1 MSNESV
7 LEEHHLEFRE
17 MAREFATKRLDGV
30 GTKIDLADGRIP
42 DEIMAEMGRLGF
54 FGLTLPEAYGGLGQD
69 LTSMCVVTEELAAA
83 GLTFGSVIHRN
94 SVCGELLARSGT
106 EEQKQRFLPGLA
118 SGELQSSSSGTE
130 PEAGSDAANIKT
142 RAVRDGDHYVLNGSK
157 QWTTNADRA
166 GVLFTYVRTS
176 DESKHHGISLLMVEK
191 EPGEQFVPPTL
202 TGTHLPTAG
211 YHGMHSYSLY
221 FSDHRV
227 PVANLVGGV
236 EGQGFRQLMKGYESA
251 RITFAFRCIGLA
263 RAAYESAKRH
273 TAEREQF
280 GQSLDRFQAV
290 RFRLAD
296 MATQIEAARA
306 LGLMAA
312 RGFDSGRRVDLEAG
326 MAKLFAAEMA
336 HKVAWDALYLHGGAG
351 YAIEAD
357 VNRHWRDSGLLP
369 IGEGT
374 SDIQREVIA
383 RRLLDAAR

>member
-1 MSNESV
+1 MSV
-7 LEEHHLEFRE
+7 DAMLEEHHREFRAA
-17 MAREFATKRLDGV
+17 AREFATKRLAGV
-30 GTKIDLADGRIP
+30 GTAIDLADGRIP
-42 DEIMAEMGRLGF
+42 AEIMAEMGKLGF
-54 FGLTLPEAYGGLGQD
+54 FGLSLPEEYGGLGQD
-69 LTSMCVVTEELAAA
+69 LTSLCVVTEELAAA

-94 SVCGELLARSGT
+94 SVCGDLLARSGT
-106 EEQKQRFLPGLA
+106 QEQKDRILPGLA
-118 SGELQSSSSGTE
+118 SGELQAASSGTE

-142 RAVRDGDHYVLNGSK
+142 RAVRDGDDYVVNGIK

-191 EPGEQFVPPTL
+191 EPGEQFVPPSL

-263 RAAYESAKRH
+263 RAAFEAAKRH

-280 GQSLDRFQAV
+280 GSSLDRFQAV

-306 LGLMAA
+306 LSLMAA
-312 RGFDSGRRVDLEAG
+312 RGFDTGRRVDLEAG

-336 HKVAWDALYLHGGAG
+336 HKVAWDALYLHGGTG
-351 YAIEAD
+351 YAIESD

-383 RRLLDAAR
+383 RRLLDAR

>member
-1 MSNESV
+1 MSVEAL
-7 LEEHHLEFRE
+7 LEEHHLQFRDA
-17 MAREFATKRLDGV
+17 AREFATKRLDGV
-30 GTKIDLADGRIP
+30 GRAIDLADSRIP
-42 DEIMAEMGRLGF
+42 EDVMAEMGRLGF
-54 FGLTLPEAYGGLGQD
+54 FGLSLPEEYGGLGQD
-69 LTSMCVVTEELAAA
+69 LTSLCVVTEELAAA

-94 SVCGELLARSGT
+94 SVCGDLLARSGT
-106 EEQKQRFLPGLA
+106 PEQKERLLPRLA
-118 SGELQSSSSGTE
+118 SGELQAASSGTE
-130 PEAGSDAANIKT
+130 PDAGSDAANIKT
-142 RAVRDGDHYVLNGSK
+142 RAVRDGEEYVLNGSK

-176 DESKHHGISLLMVEK
+176 DESKHGGISLLMVEK

-221 FSDHRV
+221 FNDHRV

-236 EGQGFRQLMKGYESA
+236 EGQGFRQLMKGYETA

-263 RAAYESAKRH
+263 RAAYEAAVRH
-273 TAEREQF
+273 TADREQF
-280 GQSLDRFQAV
+280 GSTLDRFQAV

-306 LGLMAA
+306 LSLMAA
-312 RGFDSGRRVDLEAG
+312 RGFDTGRRVDLEAG

-351 YAIEAD
+351 YAIESD

-383 RRLLDAAR
+383 RRLLDAR